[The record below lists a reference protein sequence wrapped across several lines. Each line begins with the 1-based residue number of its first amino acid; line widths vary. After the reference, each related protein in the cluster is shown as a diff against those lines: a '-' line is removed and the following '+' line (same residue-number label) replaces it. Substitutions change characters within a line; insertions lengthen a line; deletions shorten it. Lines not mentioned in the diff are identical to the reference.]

1 MTQILGFLLI
11 LVLIT
16 VGLVATGAEAILWA
30 LPFELMLIGGAA
42 LGTLLLGNSMP
53 VALGALKGFWV
64 AVRGS
69 NWSRADYADLLGILH
84 ELCRRERQ
92 GGAVAIEA
100 DIEEPEESALM
111 ESAPRLRSDA
121 AALNLICEAFR
132 LSALGVSDAA
142 RADTRM
148 DAMIDHHVG
157 SRMRSVSALQTVGDA
172 LPALGI
178 VAAVLGIIKT
188 MTAID
193 ASTAVLGELI
203 ASALL
208 GTFLGVFLS
217 YGLVGPIAARFG
229 QVVEEDAA
237 ALETIR
243 TFLSAHFAGASPSVC
258 LELARSGIPAESQP
272 ASAELDR
279 VVETV
284 RFIRHQH
291 AA

>member
-1 MTQILGFLLI
+1 MTQILGFFLI

-16 VGLVATGAEAILWA
+16 VGLAATGAGAIVWA

-42 LGTLLLGNSMP
+42 LGTLLLGNSLP

-69 NWSRADYADLLGILH
+69 RWTRKDYAALLGVLH

-92 GGAVAIEA
+92 GGAIAIEA
-100 DIEEPEESALM
+100 DVESPEESDLM
-111 ESAPRLRSDA
+111 TTAARLNSDP
-121 AALNLICEAFR
+121 AALSLVCEAFR
-132 LSALGVSDAA
+132 LSALDMSDPR
-142 RADTRM
+142 RAELRM
-148 DAMIDHHVG
+148 DAMIDHHITE
-157 SRMRSVSALQTVGDA
+157 RMRSVAALQTVGDA

-229 QVVEEDAA
+229 QVVEEEAA
-237 ALETIR
+237 ALDTIR
-243 TFLSAHFAGASPSVC
+243 AFLTAHFGGASPSVS
-258 LELARSGIPAESQP
+258 LELARSGIPVACQP
-272 ASAELDR
+272 ELGDLDQA
-279 VVETV
+279 VEAV
-284 RFIRHQH
+284 RFARHQH

>member
-1 MTQILGFLLI
+1 MTQIFGFFLILLLI
-11 LVLIT
+11 AA
-16 VGLVATGAEAILWA
+16 GLVATGAGAIFWA

-42 LGTLLLGNSMP
+42 LGTLLLGNSLP
-53 VALGALKGFWV
+53 VARGALGGFWV

-69 NWSRADYADLLGILH
+69 RWSRGDYADLLGVLH

-100 DIEEPEESALM
+100 DVEEPQSSVLLA
-111 ESAPRLRSDA
+111 SAPRLVTDP
-121 AALNLICEAFR
+121 AALALTCDAFR
-132 LSALGVSDAA
+132 LAALDMSDPR
-142 RADTRM
+142 RAELRM
-148 DAMIDHHVG
+148 ETAIDHHVTE
-157 SRMRSVSALQTVGDA
+157 RMRSVAALQTMGDA

-208 GTFLGVFLS
+208 GTFLGVFLA

-237 ALETIR
+237 ALDTIR
-243 TFLSAHFAGASPSVC
+243 TFLTAHFSGASPRVS
-258 LELARSGIPAESQP
+258 LELARAGIPAARQP
-272 ASAELDR
+272 GLGDLDQAI
-279 VVETV
+279 EAV
-284 RFIRHQH
+284 RFAPARR

>member
-1 MTQILGFLLI
+1 MTQILGFCLI
-11 LVLIT
+11 LILI
-16 VGLVATGAEAILWA
+16 VAGLAATGADAIFWA
-30 LPFELMLIGGAA
+30 LPFELALIGGAA
-42 LGTLLLGNSMP
+42 IGTLLLGNSLS
-53 VALGALKGFWV
+53 VAMGALKGFWL

-69 NWSRADYADLLGILH
+69 PWSQGDFADLLSVLH

-92 GGAVAIEA
+92 GGAVS
-100 DIEEPEESALM
+100 IEEDVEAPESSPLFAA
-111 ESAPRLRSDA
+111 APRLLGDGAAIALTSD
-121 AALNLICEAFR
+121 AFR
-132 LSALGVSDAA
+132 LAAIDMSDPR
-142 RADTRM
+142 RAEARM
-148 DAMIDHHVG
+148 DSAIDQHLAE
-157 SRMRSVSALQTVGDA
+157 RMRSVAALQTMGDA

-208 GTFLGVFLS
+208 GTFLGVFLA

-229 QVVEEDAA
+229 QVVEEDAV

-243 TFLSAHFAGASPSVC
+243 TFLTAHFGGASPSVS
-258 LELARSGIPAESQP
+258 LELARAGIPAARQP
-272 ASAELDR
+272 GLEDLDR
-279 VVETV
+279 AVEAV
-284 RFIRHQH
+284 RFTRHAR